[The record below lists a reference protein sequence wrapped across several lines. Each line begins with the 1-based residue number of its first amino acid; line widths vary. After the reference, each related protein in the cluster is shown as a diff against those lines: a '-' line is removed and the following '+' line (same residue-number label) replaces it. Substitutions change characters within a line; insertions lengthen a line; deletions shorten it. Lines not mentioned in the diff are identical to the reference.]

1 MRKNEMGE
9 IGRTDRS
16 RYLKIRRVLANE
28 YVSDDR
34 FKLSGL
40 LSNPSVDRTP
50 EDSFDHGV
58 LKRYIREMIDSLDK
72 YDDRSSFVF
81 EAYHLGGH
89 TLKEIAGALGLKTV
103 ERARQILR
111 KSERLICRRENLEKL
126 FYGFEI

>member
-16 RYLKIRRVLANE
+16 RYHKIRRVLADE

-34 FKLSGL
+34 FDLSGL

-50 EDSFDHGV
+50 EDSFDYSV
-58 LKRYIREMIDSLDK
+58 LKRYIREMIDSLDQ
-72 YDDRSSFVF
+72 YDDRLPFVF
-81 EAYHLGGH
+81 EAYHIGGH
-89 TLKEIAGALGLKTV
+89 TLEEIGGALTLT
-103 ERARQILR
+103 RSRIRQLLS
-111 KSERLICRRENLEKL
+111 KSERLICRRGNLEKL

>member
-16 RYLKIRRVLANE
+16 RYHKIRRVLADE

-34 FKLSGL
+34 FDLSGL

-50 EDSFDHGV
+50 EDSFDYSV
-58 LKRYIREMIDSLDK
+58 LKRYIREMIDSLDQ
-72 YDDRSSFVF
+72 YDDRLPFVF
-81 EAYHLGGH
+81 EAYHIGGH
-89 TLKEIAGALGLKTV
+89 TLEEIGGALTLT
-103 ERARQILR
+103 RSRIRQLLS
-111 KSERLICRRENLEKL
+111 KYERLICRRGNLEKL

>member
-16 RYLKIRRVLANE
+16 RYHKIRRVLADE

-34 FKLSGL
+34 FDLSGL

-58 LKRYIREMIDSLDK
+58 LKRYVREMIDSLDQ
-72 YDDRSSFVF
+72 YDDRLPFVF
-81 EAYHLGGH
+81 EAYHIGGH
-89 TLKEIAGALGLKTV
+89 TLEEIGGALSLT
-103 ERARQILR
+103 RSRIRQLLR
-111 KSERLICRRENLEKL
+111 KSEVLICRRGNLEKL

>member
-16 RYLKIRRVLANE
+16 RYHKIRRVLANE

-34 FKLSGL
+34 FDLSGL

-58 LKRYIREMIDSLDK
+58 LKRYIREMIDSLGK
-72 YDDRSSFVF
+72 YDDRLPFVF
-81 EAYHLGGH
+81 EAYHIGGH
-89 TLKEIAGALGLKTV
+89 TLEEIGGALTLT
-103 ERARQILR
+103 RSRIRQLLR
-111 KSERLICRRENLEKL
+111 KSEVLICRRGNLEKL

>member
-16 RYLKIRRVLANE
+16 RYHKIRRVLADE

-34 FKLSGL
+34 FDLSGL

-50 EDSFDHGV
+50 EDSFDYSV
-58 LKRYIREMIDSLDK
+58 LKRYIREMIDSLDQ
-72 YDDRSSFVF
+72 YDDRLPFVF
-81 EAYHLGGH
+81 EAYHIGGH
-89 TLKEIAGALGLKTV
+89 TLEEIGGALTLT
-103 ERARQILR
+103 RSRIRQLLR
-111 KSERLICRRENLEKL
+111 KSEVLICRRGNLEKL

>member
-16 RYLKIRRVLANE
+16 RYHKIRRVLADE

-34 FKLSGL
+34 FDLSGL

-58 LKRYIREMIDSLDK
+58 LKRYIREMIDSLDQ
-72 YDDRSSFVF
+72 YDDRLPFVF
-81 EAYHLGGH
+81 EAYHIGGH
-89 TLKEIAGALGLKTV
+89 TLEEIGGALSLT
-103 ERARQILR
+103 RSRIRQLLR
-111 KSERLICRRENLEKL
+111 KSEVLICRRGNLEKL

>member
-16 RYLKIRRVLANE
+16 RYHKIRRVLADE

-34 FKLSGL
+34 FELSGL

-50 EDSFDHGV
+50 EDSFDYSV
-58 LKRYIREMIDSLDK
+58 LKRYIREMIDSLDQ
-72 YDDRSSFVF
+72 YDDRLPFVF
-81 EAYHLGGH
+81 EAYHIGGH
-89 TLKEIAGALGLKTV
+89 TLEEIGGALTLT
-103 ERARQILR
+103 RSRIRQLLS
-111 KSERLICRRENLEKL
+111 KSERLICRRGNLEKL

>member
-16 RYLKIRRVLANE
+16 RYRKIRRVLADE

-34 FKLSGL
+34 FDLSGL

-50 EDSFDHGV
+50 EDSFDYSV
-58 LKRYIREMIDSLDK
+58 LKRYIREMIDSLDQ
-72 YDDRSSFVF
+72 YDDRLPFVF
-81 EAYHLGGH
+81 EAYHIGGH
-89 TLKEIAGALGLKTV
+89 TLEEIGGALTLT
-103 ERARQILR
+103 RSRIRQLLR
-111 KSERLICRRENLEKL
+111 KSEVLICRRGNLEKL

>member
-16 RYLKIRRVLANE
+16 RYRKIRRVLADE

-34 FKLSGL
+34 FDLSGL

-50 EDSFDHGV
+50 EDSFDYSV
-58 LKRYIREMIDSLDK
+58 LKRYIREMIDSLDQ
-72 YDDRSSFVF
+72 YDDRLPFVF
-81 EAYHLGGH
+81 EAYHIGGH
-89 TLKEIAGALGLKTV
+89 TLEEIGGALTLT
-103 ERARQILR
+103 RSRIRQLLS
-111 KSERLICRRENLEKL
+111 KSERLICSRGNLEKL